1 MKHQLLHDNYGP
13 LTVRDGFINAVFSER
28 WNEKKLKWKS
38 FQRSSFMGMNDFRR
52 EDEMQKRLDEREQME
67 EEEEE
72 EMKEENMDTKEEE
85 ETVINNHN
93 DNNNSNHTDE
103 KVR

>member
-1 MKHQLLHDNYGP
+1 MITMALWQSE
-13 LTVRDGFINAVFSER
+13 TVLSMQSFLNAEMR
-28 WNEKKLKWKS
+28 KKLKWKS